1 MSGIAGWIDWERDLS
16 EQKETLHKMTD
27 TIKHRG
33 PDAEGFWF
41 SERAAI
47 GHRRLIVID
56 PVRGVQPMVY
66 RSGDRSTVLSY
77 NGEIYNF
84 KELRTELENLGHNFK
99 TESDTEVLLHS
110 YLEWGENC
118 LQHLNGIFAF
128 AIWDEHRQSLML
140 ARDHIGVKPLFYMMH
155 KSGVLFGSEIKAI
168 LAHPE
173 VDPQV
178 DLEGLAEIFGLGPVR
193 TPGFGVFR
201 GMEEVRAGHYVV
213 FTKDRKR
220 VEQYWKLESRPHE
233 DDLETTSSKIRE
245 ILEDT
250 VKHQLIS
257 DMPVVSM
264 LSGGLDSSG
273 LSSIASRYFAEKK
286 EQLHTY
292 SIDFLGSDEHFHE
305 DLLHSTRDEPFV
317 KLVADYVKTNH
328 HTVIVDHNDLTDHV
342 FLPMKARDLPAIGEL
357 EASLYLL
364 FREMKKDA
372 TVTLSGESADEVFS
386 GYPWFHQEEFLYSG
400 TFPWNDSIRYF
411 PVVLNEEMRQTLKP
425 EEHRNRRYQEAVSEV
440 PRLEGESGIEAKQRE
455 MSYLFITRFLP
466 FMLDRKD
473 RMSMHAGF
481 EARVPFCD
489 YRLVEYLWNVPYSML
504 TVDNIEKGILRRAL
518 KGCLP
523 EEVRTRKK
531 SAYPSTTDPVY
542 YENIRQLLRE
552 TVEDPQTPIAPLVDK
567 QKINYISENLFNQA
581 PFEVGKMMEY
591 FLTVNKWIQDY
602 NISIKL

>member
-440 PRLEGESGIEAKQRE
+440 PGLEGESGIEAKQRE

>member
-1 MSGIAGWIDWERDLS
+1 MCGITGWIDWERDLS
-16 EQKETLHKMTD
+16 GQKETLRKMTD
-27 TIKHRG
+27 SIQHRG

-56 PVRGVQPMVY
+56 PLGGTQPMIH
-66 RSGDRSTVLSY
+66 RSGDHSIVLSY

-84 KELRTELENLGHNFK
+84 KELRIELESFGHNFK
-99 TESDTEVLLHS
+99 TKSDTEVLLHS

-118 LQHLNGIFAF
+118 IHHLNGIFAF

-140 ARDHIGVKPLFYMMH
+140 ARDHIGVKPLFYMAH
-155 KSGVLFGSEIKAI
+155 NSGVLFGSELKAI

-178 DLEGLAEIFGLGPVR
+178 DTEGLAEIFGLGPVR
-193 TPGFGVFR
+193 TPGFPVFR
-201 GMEEVRAGHYVV
+201 GMEEVRPGHYVV
-213 FTKDRKR
+213 FTRERKR
-220 VEQYWKLESRPHE
+220 VEQYWKLESKPHE
-233 DDLETTSSKIRE
+233 DDVETTSSKIRE

-250 VKHQLIS
+250 VKRQLIS

-273 LSSIASRYFAEKK
+273 LVSIASRYFTEKE

-305 DLLHSTRDEPFV
+305 DLLHATRDQPYAKQV
-317 KLVADYVKTNH
+317 SDYAKTNH
-328 HTVIVDHNDLTDHV
+328 HTVIIDHNDLTDHV
-342 FLPMKARDLPAIGEL
+342 FLPLKARDLPAIGEL
-357 EASLYLL
+357 EASLHLL

-386 GYPWFHQEEFLYSG
+386 GYPWFHQDEFLYSG
-400 TFPWNDSIRYF
+400 TFPWNESIRYF
-411 PVVLNEEMRQTLKP
+411 PIVLNEEAKEIIQP
-425 EEHRNRRYQEAVSEV
+425 EAYRNRRYQEAVAEV
-440 PRLEGESGIEAKQRE
+440 PRLDGESDIEAKQRE

-473 RMSMHAGF
+473 RMSMYTGF

-489 YRLVEYLWNVPYSML
+489 YRLIEYLWNVPYAMK
-504 TVDNIEKGILRRAL
+504 TVDDMEKGILRRAL
-518 KGCLP
+518 KGYLP

-531 SAYPSTTDPVY
+531 SAYPSTTDPAY
-542 YENIRQLLRE
+542 YEKIRQILKE
-552 TVEDPQTPIAPLVDK
+552 TVEDPQAPVVPLIDK
-567 QKINYISENLFNQA
+567 QKINYISENLFEQA

-591 FLTVNKWIQDY
+591 ILHVNKWIKDY
-602 NISIKL
+602 NISIIS